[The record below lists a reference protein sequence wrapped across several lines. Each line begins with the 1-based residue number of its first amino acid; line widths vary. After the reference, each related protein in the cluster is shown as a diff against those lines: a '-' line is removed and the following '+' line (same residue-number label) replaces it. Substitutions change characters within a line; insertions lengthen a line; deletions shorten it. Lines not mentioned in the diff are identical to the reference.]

1 MTLDIFY
8 RHYLSGEVT
17 KVTGILFGQFWLL
30 TRYIVSNS
38 NLIATIVFYMSLW
51 RSREKKQDF
60 AAVKHPNLGMETLVQ
75 SATLFCTEVHV
86 KTINFISRT
95 CSS

>member
-1 MTLDIFY
+1 M

-17 KVTGILFGQFWLL
+17 KIMGILFGQFCIL

-38 NLIATIVFYMSLW
+38 NLIATIVFYVSLL
-51 RSREKKQDF
+51 RSREKK
-60 AAVKHPNLGMETLVQ
+60 LQ